1 MTRFLLV
8 AVAGLCLAAD
18 APTPKAWDKADL
30 GKVPTGWKSHSTGEK
45 GATKWELKADKKT
58 GLALTQTGVSPG
70 PVFNLCIADE
80 PSVADLEATVSF
92 SALAGKKD
100 QGGGLV
106 WRFQDANNY
115 YVARMNP
122 LEGNFR
128 LYKVIDGARKQIA
141 TVEDLVVEANTWHT
155 MTIRMKGKAIE
166 CLLDGKKHLTATDSA
181 LTKAGR
187 VGLWTKADAFTAF
200 ADLKIGPAAK

>member
-1 MTRFLLV
+1 MIRLLLV
-8 AVAGLCLAAD
+8 GVGIGLAAD
-18 APTPKAWDKADL
+18 APAPKTWDKADL

-45 GATKWELKADKKT
+45 GATKWELRADKKA

-70 PVFNLCIADE
+70 PVFNLCVADE
-80 PSVADLEATVSF
+80 PAVVDLAATVSF

-122 LEGNFR
+122 LEGNYR
-128 LYKVIDGARKQIA
+128 LYKVVDGARKQIA
-141 TVEDLVVEANTWHT
+141 TVEDLVVKPNTWHRL
-155 MTIRMKGKAIE
+155 TIRMKGDKIE
-166 CLLDGKKHLTATDSA
+166 CLLDSKKHLTATDSA
-181 LTKAGR
+181 ITKAVR
-187 VGLWTKADAFTAF
+187 VGLWTKADAVTAF
-200 ADLKIGPAAK
+200 ADLKIGPTPK